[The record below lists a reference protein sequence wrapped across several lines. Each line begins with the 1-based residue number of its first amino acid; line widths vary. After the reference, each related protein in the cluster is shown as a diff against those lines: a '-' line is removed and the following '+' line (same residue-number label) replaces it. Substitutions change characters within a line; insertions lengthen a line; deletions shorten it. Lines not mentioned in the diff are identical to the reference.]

1 MQLIKPEYMALFY
14 TSCSLFLGQFL
25 IDKANIIHENESFSQ
40 TFVTFPV
47 GLAAVRAIKVSEI
60 IKFCCLYTI
69 IYMCLLTSCEFFRA
83 ACMALV

>member
-25 IDKANIIHENESFSQ
+25 IDKANIIHNNEGFGQ
-40 TFVTFPV
+40 TSVTFAV
-47 GLAAVRAIKVSEI
+47 GLAAAHTIKVSEI
-60 IKFCCLYTI
+60 IKFCCLYTT
-69 IYMCLLTSCEFFRA
+69 IYTCLLTSCEFFRA